1 MVWISRMLPKSPPD
15 LKKLQICGSQTFSV
29 IFRPPKS
36 NCLFKPLSH
45 MSRLLKKKAIPM
57 IWFESQE
64 CYPKAHLT
72 SKSFRFAV
80 FRPLSVSFRPPDC
93 PKRKPFQWYVL
104 NLKNATQK
112 PTWPQKASGLW
123 FFDLFRSFSD
133 HLKATACLNLCL
145 TCLDCSKRKPFQQ
158 YVLNLKNATR
168 KPTWPQKAPDLW
180 FSDIFRSFSD
190 HLKATAYLN
199 LCLTCPNCSKKKAIP
214 MICFE
219 SQECYP
225 KAHLTSKS
233 FRFVVF
239 RPFSVFF
246 RPPKS
251 NYLFK
256 PLPHMSKLLKKKAVP
271 MIWFESQE
279 CYPKAHLT
287 SKSFR
292 FVVFRPFS
300 VIFRPPKS
308 NCLFKP
314 LPHMSKLLKK
324 KAIPMIWFESQEC
337 YPKAHLTSKS
347 FRFVVFRPFS
357 VFFRPPKSNYLF
369 KPLPHMS
376 RLLKEKAIP
385 MICFESSECYP
396 KAHLTSKS
404 FRFVVFR
411 PFSVIFRPP
420 KSNCLFKPLP
430 HMSKLLKKKAIPMI
444 CFESQEC
451 YPKAH
456 LTSKSCR
463 FVVFRHFSVFFRPPK
478 SNCLFKPL
486 PHMSKLL
493 KKKAIPMIWFE
504 SQECYPKA
512 HLTSKSFRFVVFRP
526 FSVLFRP
533 PKSNCLFKPLTF

>member
-1 MVWISRMLPKSPPD
+1 
-15 LKKLQICGSQTFSV
+15 
-29 IFRPPKS
+29 
-36 NCLFKPLSH
+36 
-45 MSRLLKKKAIPM
+45 
-57 IWFESQE
+57 
-64 CYPKAHLT
+64 
-72 SKSFRFAV
+72 
-80 FRPLSVSFRPPDC
+80 
-93 PKRKPFQWYVL
+93 
-104 NLKNATQK
+104 
-112 PTWPQKASGLW
+112 
-123 FFDLFRSFSD
+123 
-133 HLKATACLNLCL
+133 
-145 TCLDCSKRKPFQQ
+145 
-158 YVLNLKNATR
+158 
-168 KPTWPQKAPDLW
+168 
-180 FSDIFRSFSD
+180 
-190 HLKATAYLN
+190 
-199 LCLTCPNCSKKKAIP
+199 

-251 NYLFK
+251 NCLFK
-256 PLPHMSKLLKKKAVP
+256 PLPHMSKLLKEKAIP
-271 MIWFESQE
+271 MICFEFQE

-314 LPHMSKLLKK
+314 LPHMSRLLKKKAIPMIWFESHGCYPKAHLTLKSLRFVVFRPFSVFFRPPKSNCLFKPLPHMSRLLKKKAIPIICFEFQECYPKAHLTSKSFRVVFVRPFSVIFRPPKSNCLFKPLPHMSKLLKK
-324 KAIPMIWFESQEC
+324 KAIPMICFESQEC

-385 MICFESSECYP
+385 M
-396 KAHLTSKS
+396 K
-404 FRFVVFR
+404 
-411 PFSVIFRPP
+411 
-420 KSNCLFKPLP
+420 
-430 HMSKLLKKKAIPMI
+430 

-456 LTSKSCR
+456 LTSKC
-463 FVVFRHFSVFFRPPK
+463 F
-478 SNCLFKPL
+478 
-486 PHMSKLL
+486 
-493 KKKAIPMIWFE
+493 
-504 SQECYPKA
+504 
-512 HLTSKSFRFVVFRP
+512 
-526 FSVLFRP
+526 
-533 PKSNCLFKPLTF
+533 